1 MKLPRHAPSF
11 QSLLEENPQALAKIL
26 ALRMPLE
33 SEVAGEYSH
42 WDDLYYKTPASA
54 WPSREQW
61 WLAIKM
67 ARSAGRRQL
76 KLLDKAGKPFSIA
89 LSDAMSRRLHFLDRE
104 AAGSILGL
112 RQGDGQESRDGYLV
126 RALIE
131 EAMTSSQLEGAST
144 TRVIAKEMLRTGR
157 VPRDRSEMM
166 IFNNYQAMRRIRQ
179 GFNEPL
185 TIERIF
191 EIHRIICAETLAD
204 SDSVGRFRRKDEP
217 IGVYDHR
224 DGTLLHEPPPAEQL
238 GARMEQLCAFAN
250 DEAAGSFLHPIVRA
264 ICIHFQIGYLH
275 PFVDGNGRVA
285 RALFYWAMGRAGYWL
300 TEFVSISA
308 VLRKAPAQYARAY
321 LFTEDDEGDLGYFVD
336 HQLRVL
342 EQAVEGFRGYLR
354 RKTEESERAKRL
366 LSGKNQLAGSL
377 NHRQRALLL
386 HALKNPSRSFRI
398 AEHQSHHQIAYQ
410 SARSDLLNLV
420 HLGLL
425 RKRHQGKAFVFQSVP
440 DLVQRLELPP

>member
-11 QSLLEENPQALAKIL
+11 QSLLDEDPQALAKIL
-26 ALRMPLE
+26 ARRMPLE
-33 SEVAGEYSH
+33 AEVSGEYSH
-42 WDDLYYKTPASA
+42 WDDLYYKTPPPA
-54 WPSREQW
+54 WSSREHW

-76 KLLDKAGKPFSIA
+76 NLLDKAGEAFSIA
-89 LSDAMSRRLHFLDRE
+89 PSDSMSRRLHFLDRE

-112 RQGDGQESRDGYLV
+112 SRGEGQESRDGYLI

-157 VPRDRSEMM
+157 APHDRSETM
-166 IFNNYQAMRRIRQ
+166 IFNNYRAMQHIRQ
-179 GFNEPL
+179 GYGDPL
-185 TIERIF
+185 TAERIF
-191 EIHRIICAETLAD
+191 EIHRIVCAETLEDPGSA
-204 SDSVGRFRRKDEP
+204 GRFRRKDEL
-217 IGVYDHR
+217 IRVYDHR

-238 GARMEQLCAFAN
+238 GARMERLCAFAN
-250 DEAAGSFLHPIVRA
+250 EEAPGVFLHPIVRA
-264 ICIHFQIGYLH
+264 ICLHFQIGYDH

-300 TEFVSISA
+300 SEFVSISA

-321 LFTEDDEGDLGYFVD
+321 LYTEDDEGDLGYFVD

-342 EQAVEGFRGYLR
+342 EQAVEGFRGYMR
-354 RKTEESERAKRL
+354 RKTEEGERAKRL
-366 LSGKNQLAGSL
+366 LHNNSKLAGQL

-386 HALKNPSRSFRI
+386 HALKNPSRLFRI
-398 AEHQSHHQIAYQ
+398 AEHQGHHQVAYQ
-410 SARSDLLNLV
+410 SARSDLLDLVNLR
-420 HLGLL
+420 LL
-425 RKRHQGKAFVFQSVP
+425 RKRREGRAFVFQSVP
-440 DLVQRLELPP
+440 DLAARVELPP